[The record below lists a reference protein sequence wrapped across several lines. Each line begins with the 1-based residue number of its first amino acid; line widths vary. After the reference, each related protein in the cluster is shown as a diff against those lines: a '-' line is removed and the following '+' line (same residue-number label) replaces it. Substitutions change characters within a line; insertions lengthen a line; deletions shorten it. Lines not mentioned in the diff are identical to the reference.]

1 MRKYFLLLLLLVC
14 SWVMESCRK
23 QQIQS
28 RCIVEMKI
36 EYPEYT
42 QGYLK
47 KLDGKQ
53 LDSLIVINGHLN
65 LERTDTLLMPYVAFI
80 SLKNPTDSIDRI
92 EIPFVVEGGKVNI
105 EIGEYINISG
115 TPLNQRLQDYLNDLQ
130 ALRSSLDEKTLSIK
144 ETNHIFSEFY
154 RQQILNNKNNVL
166 GQYIYKSYGVHLN
179 DTDRDLVKAQLD
191 S

>member
-1 MRKYFLLLLLLVC
+1 MLLLVC
-14 SWVMESCRK
+14 SWIMESCSK
-23 QQIQS
+23 QQTQS

-53 LDSLIVINGHLN
+53 LDSLIVINGHLR

-80 SLKNPTDSIDRI
+80 SLKNPIDSIDRI
-92 EIPFVVEGGKVNI
+92 GIPFVVEGGKVNI

-144 ETNHIFSEFY
+144 ETNRIFSEFY
-154 RQQILNNKNNVL
+154 RQQILSNKNNVL